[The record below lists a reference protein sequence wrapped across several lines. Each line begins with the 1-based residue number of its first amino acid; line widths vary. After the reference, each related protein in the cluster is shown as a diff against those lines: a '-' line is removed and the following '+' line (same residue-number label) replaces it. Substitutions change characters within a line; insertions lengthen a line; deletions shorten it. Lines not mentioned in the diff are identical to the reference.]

1 MKSVLSILTSLSFIT
16 VFGQQRFKVEVKNE
30 LDFARKEIVGI
41 KTNELTKFLS
51 DKRQQDIRISDGK
64 QNLVTQWID
73 YDSDGVSDELLFQAD
88 VKAKSQT
95 TYTLFADAS
104 QPAPTS
110 EINAFSRFVPE
121 RTDDYAWE
129 NDKVAFRTYGPDAQR
144 RVEQK
149 LPDGTLSSGIDLWL
163 KRTEKPVIDK
173 WYAGYASDGNFYHK
187 DRGEGYDPYHVG
199 GSRGTGGSGIWANDS
214 LEVSKNFMRF
224 KTIASGPLRT
234 VFELEYAPWSR
245 FGVSETKLVSLD
257 LGSNFS
263 KFEVSYK
270 SRLAIPNY
278 TTGITLHDGKG
289 QVETRPEEGWFRYA
303 ETIDGA
309 LLCEGIVV
317 KPKLILESKVVR
329 ADRADSNHILV
340 LLNPNSKIEYF
351 AGFAWA
357 KSNQI
362 KSAEDWDKMLKE
374 KARCLASP
382 LTIVVLR

>member
-16 VFGQQRFKVEVKNE
+16 AFGQQRLKVEVRNE
-30 LDFARKEIVGI
+30 LDFERKEIVGI
-41 KTNELTKFLS
+41 KTSELTKFLS
-51 DKRQQDIRISDGK
+51 DKNQQDIRISDGK
-64 QNLVTQWID
+64 QNLVLQWID
-73 YDSDGVSDELLFQAD
+73 NDSDGASDELLFQAD
-88 VKAKSQT
+88 VKAKSKT
-95 TYTLFADAS
+95 TYTLFADVS
-104 QPAPTS
+104 QPVPTS
-110 EINAFSRFVPE
+110 AIKTFSRFVPE

-149 LPDGTLSSGIDLWL
+149 LPNGTLSSGIDVWL

-199 GSRGTGGSGIWANDS
+199 GSRGTGGSGIWINDS
-214 LEVSKNFMRF
+214 LEVSKNFIDY
-224 KTIASGPLRT
+224 KTIATGPLRT
-234 VFELEYAPWSR
+234 VFELEYAPWGR
-245 FGVSETKLVSLD
+245 FGISETKRISLD

-263 KFEVSYK
+263 KFEVSYR
-270 SRLAIPNY
+270 SGRAIPNY
-278 TTGITLHDGKG
+278 TVGITLHDGKG
-289 QVETRPEEGWFRYA
+289 QVETHPEHGWFRYA
-303 ETIDGA
+303 ETIDGT

-317 KPKLILESKVVR
+317 KPKLISESKVIR
-329 ADRADSNHILV
+329 SGIPDADHILI
-340 LLNPNSKIEYF
+340 LLDPNKKIEYF

-357 KSNQI
+357 KSDQI
-362 KSAEDWDKMLKE
+362 KSVEDWDKMLKE